1 MGILLCNDI
10 VDWRIIGW
18 NISTACLL
26 LQGVF
31 QYTPVKKRNAIYSI
45 IVFYFSKLFLSS
57 NIFQIFSKFKHFS
70 NFKQKN

>member
-57 NIFQIFSKFKHFS
+57 NFFKFFLSS
-70 NFKQKN
+70 NKKLSPAK